1 MTRESLL
8 FRLVLACLAGWLWTL
23 SLTAA
28 DSFRIASFNVENYVV
43 TRDTNRPLKSPAARA
58 RVQASILAIRPDVL
72 ALQEIG
78 GTNALL
84 ELQAALRSQ
93 GLPLP
98 HWDLVTSY
106 DTNIQ
111 VAVLSRFPITARR
124 PHTNDWFLLGGRRFR
139 VSRGFAEVDIRV
151 NDRYAFTLINA
162 HLKSRRPIPEADETE
177 MRQEE
182 ARLLRQKINAR
193 LRVHPNANLVVLGD
207 LNQTKDAYSTR
218 LIVGS
223 GRNALVDTRP
233 AERNGDNLPPERSG
247 YDPRNIAWTHFYGK
261 EDTYSRV
268 DYILLSPGMAREWIR
283 DETFVLALPNW
294 GLASDHRP
302 IVTTLVAADR

>member
-1 MTRESLL
+1 VTRDSLR
-8 FRLVLACLAGWLWTL
+8 FRFVLAFIAGWLWTI
-23 SLTAA
+23 SLHAA

-43 TRDTNRPLKSPAARA
+43 AKNSNRPLKSPAARA
-58 RVQASILAIRPDVL
+58 RVQASILALRPDVL

-78 GTNALL
+78 GANALL
-84 ELQAALRSQ
+84 ELQASLRSQ

-98 HWDLVTSY
+98 HWNLVTSY

-111 VAVLSRFPITARR
+111 VAILSRFPITARR

-193 LRVHPNANLVVLGD
+193 LRDHPNANLVVLGD
-207 LNQTKDAYSTR
+207 LNHTKDAYSTR

-233 AERNGDNLPPERSG
+233 AERNGDNLPPERPG
-247 YDPRNIAWTHFYGK
+247 YDARNIAWTHFYGK

-268 DYILLSPGMAREWIR
+268 DYILLSPGMARELNK

-302 IVTTLVAADR
+302 IVATLVAADR